1 MPDETKFPKDIII
14 TRGFVAAY
22 DEGDEQ
28 YYLEIPDGK
37 PEQKYVRADLH
48 QAALDALEDAL
59 KLIDQLL
66 DERGRRPVHNIGS
79 ITVRGAEVILVDDI
93 LRIVGGAIS
102 G

>member
-1 MPDETKFPKDIII
+1 MPDETKFPEDITI

-66 DERGRRPVHNIGS
+66 DAKEKVYVGNFP
-79 ITVRGAEVILVDDI
+79 ITFDGIAN
-93 LRIVGGAIS
+93 G
-102 G
+102 